1 MQARA
6 DDLAERH
13 ALAIAGRVPGAV
25 VVPPTRAALVACVRD
40 AAGAGAA
47 IVPLGLGAHR
57 GLGHAPERYDVALS
71 TRALTRIIDYVPADM
86 TVTVE
91 SGTTLAALDAV
102 LAREGQWLPLA
113 APLPARWR
121 PA

>member
-25 VVPPTRAALVACVRD
+25 VVPRTREALAACVRD

-57 GLGHAPERYDVALS
+57 GLGHAPDRYDIALS
-71 TRALTRIIDYVPADM
+71 TRTLARVVDYVPADM

-91 SGTTLAALDAV
+91 SGITLAALDAV
-102 LAREGQWLPLA
+102 LAGERQWLPLA
-113 APLPARWR
+113 P
-121 PA
+121 